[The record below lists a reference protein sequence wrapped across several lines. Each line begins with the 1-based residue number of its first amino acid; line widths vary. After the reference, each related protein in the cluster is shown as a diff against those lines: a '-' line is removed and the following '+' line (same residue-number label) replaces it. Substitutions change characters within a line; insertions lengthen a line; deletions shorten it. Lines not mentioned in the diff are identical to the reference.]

1 MQLIVIVVCLFLL
14 CCLTSALLIWLMRRL
29 RLGQWWE
36 SVCDMLYQKI
46 PVRTRVMLRRWF
58 DLEQQA
64 DNFQVRVVTFACVI
78 ALLALVSLV
87 LQLSWLMMML
97 TLLTAFIIQRGQRQF
112 RSKQARI
119 YRELPDFSD
128 LLAMMLASG
137 LPLIPALDR
146 VSKASSMG
154 YLANEIS
161 YVGQQIRR
169 GRDLTSAFT
178 GLADLYRV
186 NALSEWCKLLNRGY
200 QQGNSLTE
208 ALLFFS
214 EQLRDE
220 QLNLAEK
227 KAQEA
232 PVKLLLPLLS
242 CFFPVNFLVIFG
254 PIFIQLYQ
262 GGY

>member
-1 MQLIVIVVCLFLL
+1 MQLVIIVFCLFVL
-14 CCLTSALLIWLMRRL
+14 CCLLSGLLIWLARIIQLTER
-29 RLGQWWE
+29 WE
-36 SVCDMLYQKI
+36 RVCERAYQKI
-46 PVRTRVMLRRWF
+46 PLRTQVLLRRWF

-64 DNFQVRVVTFACVI
+64 AKFHCRVINVSSVI
-78 ALLALVSLV
+78 ALLALVSIS
-87 LQLSWLMMML
+87 LQLGWLLML
-97 TLLTAFIIQRGQRQF
+97 LMLVTALIIQRGQRQF

-119 YRELPDFSD
+119 YRELPDFCD
-128 LLAMMLASG
+128 LLGMMLASG

-146 VSKASSMG
+146 VSNASSTG
-154 YLANEIS
+154 YLAREIH

-169 GRDLTSAFT
+169 GTDLGSALF
-178 GLADLYRV
+178 GLADLYRI

-200 QQGNSLTE
+200 QQGNSLID

-220 QLNLAEK
+220 QLNQAEK

-242 CFFPVNFLVIFG
+242 CFFPVNFLVILG

>member
-1 MQLIVIVVCLFLL
+1 MQLFIIVFCVFALCSLL
-14 CCLTSALLIWLMRRL
+14 TALVLWIARYFQLAQRWERCCER
-29 RLGQWWE
+29 
-36 SVCDMLYQKI
+36 LYQKI
-46 PVRTRVMLRRWF
+46 PLRTQVLLRRWF
-58 DLEQQA
+58 DLEQKA
-64 DNFQVRVVTFACVI
+64 TRFQYRVINVSCVI
-78 ALLALVSLV
+78 ALLGIVSL
-87 LQLSWLMMML
+87 LLNLHWLAMML
-97 TLLTAFIIQRGQRQF
+97 VLVTTLIIQRGQRQF

-119 YRELPDFSD
+119 YRELPDFCD

-146 VSKASSMG
+146 VATASSMG
-154 YLANEIS
+154 FLAREIN

-169 GRDLTSAFT
+169 GTDLGSALT

-200 QQGNSLTE
+200 QQGNSLID
-208 ALLFFS
+208 ALMFFS

-242 CFFPVNFLVIFG
+242 CFFPVNFLVILG